1 MSCLLSSSIFMRAVV
16 ALTLS
21 INRPVGVL
29 ACSGISYW
37 FLVLFYLFLT
47 FCESSTLFLYFHKD
61 QSIVWFES
69 ELNFN
74 IIIFKWIMICALLFY
89 GLLLAIKCLGHTLTI
104 VIGWYHVT
112 FSFMVIAAR
121 SVLQRNWHNS
131 GLFKLWAL
139 FSNIKFHWLAFHD
152 SLVLLEWRNLT
163 PAYSLGFFWFE
174 FEWWWCR

>member
-1 MSCLLSSSIFMRAVV
+1 MSLSVLYKLVVACGTHIPAKCFLILVWTMSCLLSSSIFMRAVV

-104 VIGWYHVT
+104 LIG
-112 FSFMVIAAR
+112 
-121 SVLQRNWHNS
+121 
-131 GLFKLWAL
+131 
-139 FSNIKFHWLAFHD
+139 
-152 SLVLLEWRNLT
+152 
-163 PAYSLGFFWFE
+163 
-174 FEWWWCR
+174 